1 MKREEEGTVRVIEQY
16 TEGIL
21 LTRKKH
27 RRYEWFFCA
36 LNPDGVLLEILGGG
50 VPPCSSN
57 PDPVSD
63 HKTCHF
69 PHPF

>member
-27 RRYEWFFCA
+27 RRYE
-36 LNPDGVLLEILGGG
+36 
-50 VPPCSSN
+50 
-57 PDPVSD
+57 
-63 HKTCHF
+63 
-69 PHPF
+69 